1 MSIREESSTKFG
13 TPKVKQLMHQGA
25 TRWYKE
31 RQNGDNERNQ
41 NPMARVPKLEPLDA
55 PASPGSA
62 KERVLKPVAT
72 AEDREL
78 VRRAQSADK
87 EAFEELIRRHQH
99 RVFAVAGGIL
109 KRREDV
115 EDVAQQVFVKA
126 YFSLKR
132 FDQRAAFSTWLYKI
146 TVNECWDLLRKK
158 KVRPLVYEAD
168 LSEEQSR
175 KALQSAEQGQDGPDV
190 SERLAARQQVERL
203 LLGLD
208 ERDRLMLILKEVEG
222 FSIEEIAE
230 VMDLNANTVKVR
242 LFRARRR
249 VVSQA
254 KADGSQ
260 RLR

>member
-1 MSIREESSTKFG
+1 MHMHATK
-13 TPKVKQLMHQGA
+13 Q
-25 TRWYKE
+25 YKN

-55 PASPGSA
+55 PVAASSA
-62 KERVLKPVAT
+62 KERGRKPVES

-109 KRREDV
+109 RKREDV
-115 EDVAQQVFVKA
+115 EDIAQQVFVKA
-126 YFSLKR
+126 YFSLRR

-175 KALQSAEQGQDGPDV
+175 RALQSAEHGPDGPDV
-190 SERLAARQQVERL
+190 SERLATREQVERL
-203 LLGLD
+203 LKGLE

-230 VMDLNANTVKVR
+230 VLDLNANTVKVR

-254 KADGSQ
+254 KAEGSS
-260 RLR
+260 RSLL